1 MMSAAALAVIV
12 VPILI
17 RWVYKSANAPSESL
31 GKFRPAAP
39 LRALYPGGLVM
50 FGWCFAFEVTNVWHS
65 AGKLR
70 FEDAG
75 GLALATAG
83 LAVTM
88 LSWPIVIEVS
98 EKELAWHKL
107 VFRRH
112 VAWDEVEDVN
122 TGMDGGLIVYLSQS
136 RRINVS
142 SYTEGRLELK
152 EFIFK
157 HSKHTR
163 NL

>member
-1 MMSAAALAVIV
+1 MS
-12 VPILI
+12 
-17 RWVYKSANAPSESL
+17 
-31 GKFRPAAP
+31 
-39 LRALYPGGLVM
+39 
-50 FGWCFAFEVTNVWHS
+50 
-65 AGKLR
+65 
-70 FEDAG
+70 
-75 GLALATAG
+75 
-83 LAVTM
+83 
-88 LSWPIVIEVS
+88 SWPIVIEVS

-152 EFIFK
+152 EFICK